1 MPTKPRPLPPAGNR
15 AVRARPV
22 AVTALLSSRQLSD
35 GELRRAIRVLAAEGL
50 GDIRASRILLTE
62 DDARGVAAGDERAV
76 PASMIDDAPLSRAD
90 DPAVALRAALAAA
103 RRRGDVRKD
112 ALLSDPQLL
121 NTAAM
126 AELLGMSEEGVR
138 LKRKRHEVLGLEF
151 AKRGI
156 RYPAWQVLE
165 GGHLVPELPRLFAV
179 LGDDPWR
186 LFRFL
191 QQHHNELGG
200 ARAFEAL
207 RNGRVDDVI
216 AAAENTATGAFA

>member
-1 MPTKPRPLPPAGNR
+1 MPTKPRPLPPPGNR

-35 GELRRAIRVLAAEGL
+35 GELQRAIRVLAAEGL
-50 GDIRASRILLTE
+50 GDIRAGRIVLTE

-90 DPAVALRAALAAA
+90 DPAVALHAALAAA
-103 RRRGDVRKD
+103 RRRGDVRKG
-112 ALLSDPQLL
+112 AVLSDPQLL